1 MADPVSWFLIEP
13 GWNVVTSDGKE
24 VAEVREVVGDT
35 GADIFDGLVVVKGL
49 LRRPKYVPAEDVKT
63 IYEGRI
69 ELGLTA
75 EQFDKLG
82 EYDEPPPS
90 ERFLAP

>member
-24 VAEVREVVGDT
+24 VGEIREVVGDT

-49 LRRPKYVPAEDVKT
+49 LRRPKYVPAEDVTT
-63 IYEGRI
+63 IYEGRV
-69 ELGLTA
+69 ELKLSA
-75 EQFDKLG
+75 DDFEQLG
-82 EYDEPPPS
+82 DYDDPPKS